1 MKSYVNEKQFRLVG
15 KAWEI
20 KRQLGL
26 MLQEGGPT
34 MTVADYLAG
43 FYKPQNHQAHGLPQ
57 TAHIIPFPLTIN

>member
-20 KRQLGL
+20 KHQLEL
-26 MLQEGGPT
+26 LLQQGGPT

-43 FYKPQNHQAHGLPQ
+43 LNKPEKHPSHGLPS
-57 TAHIIPFPLTIN
+57 TSRIIPFPLTIH